1 MQNYNLNH
9 LEQLEAEAIFVLRE
23 TAAQFENPG
32 LLFSGGKDSIIM
44 AHLAAKAFSPA
55 KIPFPFVHVDTGHNF
70 HETIAFRDKFCGRYG
85 VNLDCRLGSRL
96 H

>member
-55 KIPFPFVHVDTGHNF
+55 KIRFRLFMLILDTISLKLLNSG
-70 HETIAFRDKFCGRYG
+70 I
-85 VNLDCRLGSRL
+85 NLWKSTELI
-96 H
+96 